1 MLQPAKA
8 ICELL
13 ASTPQGGVDAGAAMD
28 QVEGTAELV
37 VKSVSV
43 VSCHWQP
50 AALLRPF
57 RPKLYDDCIAARPTR
72 TQAFVAT
79 LSWIGRAFARP
90 GQRAHVRSSGTSARR
105 IPDRWI
111 TCAFAGQP
119 RPPDLPLR
127 PAGSA
132 PSSRR
137 IHPSSRRPTCH
148 RSSCFRSV
156 QKRHRWLTEEPH
168 QRSKHAKSSKP

>member
-79 LSWIGRAFARP
+79 LSWIGRAF
-90 GQRAHVRSSGTSARR
+90 GSTRAACSCSLIGHLRKADSG
-105 IPDRWI
+105 
-111 TCAFAGQP
+111 
-119 RPPDLPLR
+119 PLDHLR
-127 PAGSA
+127 FC
-132 PSSRR
+132 RTTQTT
-137 IHPSSRRPTCH
+137 RPTTATS
-148 RSSCFRSV
+148 RIGP
-156 QKRHRWLTEEPH
+156 Q
-168 QRSKHAKSSKP
+168 